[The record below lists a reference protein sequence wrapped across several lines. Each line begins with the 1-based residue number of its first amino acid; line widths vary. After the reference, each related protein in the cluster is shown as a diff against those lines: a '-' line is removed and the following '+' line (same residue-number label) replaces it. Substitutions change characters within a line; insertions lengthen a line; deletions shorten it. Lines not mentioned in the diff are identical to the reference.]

1 MKKMFTANQMIC
13 KRSLTKIATAAML
26 FLFLSMTTLEAQDVL
41 VGLTSNGGPEG
52 RGTAFSIKSTGSDF
66 SIIKGFADW
75 GKAPNGDLLA
85 DVDGNFYG
93 MTNVNG
99 TYNGGSIFKMSAT
112 GVISILKQFNSA
124 TDGASPYGELIK
136 GTDGN
141 FYGMTG
147 AGGPNSYG
155 TIFSLTP
162 AGVYTVLRSFSYAS
176 DGSNPKGHLVQAKD
190 GNFYGITYGGG
201 AYGYGTIFKITT
213 AGAFTVLRSLNR
225 TTDGAN
231 SYGSLTEGKDG
242 NLYGVTN
249 SGGTYGYGTIFKI
262 STAGAFTV
270 IHHLNAATDGSYSQ
284 CDLMQATDA
293 NFYGT
298 CYSGGTYGNGT
309 IFKIA
314 ANGTFTVLKHFISNS
329 DGALPYGG
337 LVQNGDGNLYGMNRA
352 GGANNSGTIYKITTV
367 GVYTVIHSLADA
379 TEGSSPCGSLIK
391 AADGNL
397 YGMASAGGTFGGGT
411 AFKITTA
418 GVLTVLA
425 NFNGAAQGNNP
436 LETLVKGKDSAYYG
450 TNSSGGAYGWGAIYK
465 ICAGATT
472 TLHAMNKGVDG
483 GVPKGSLLLASD
495 GNFYGTNSDG
505 GPKGYGN
512 IFKITP
518 AGKYSVLYNFNP
530 STDGGSPQGS
540 LIQATDGN
548 LYGLTSS
555 GGSKAG
561 GTVFKI
567 TLAGVYSVLHHFDYA
582 TEGNNPEGN
591 LLQASDGNF
600 YGMTCNNAHIFK
612 ITSTGIFTLLRALVS
627 STDGYMPLG
636 SLIQKPD
643 GFLYGTTNIGG
654 LYNGGTI
661 FKISTTGTFTV
672 LKHFNPT
679 PDGKW
684 PKGNLLV
691 GSDGNFYGLTSA
703 GGTNNLGT
711 IFRLTT
717 SGNYT
722 VLRHFNM
729 ATDGGS
735 PNGSL
740 LIAPVSNLVA
750 DAQSLTL
757 AEDTKKTIT
766 LTGSGGS
773 PLSFNILSAPL
784 NGKLTG
790 TGANKTYAPNANYNG
805 ADIFTFNVSVGCIA
819 SAPAT
824 ISLGITPVADSPVLA
839 SIGNKTVIV
848 NNTLTFTATAKD
860 ADKGQKLSYS
870 LIGAPPGA
878 AIDAKTGVFIYTPTA
893 TGNFT
898 FKVRVTDNDTPPLYD
913 EETITVSV
921 TASFAAAQKDAIA
934 AENKMSATLY
944 PNPVENSFYLSFN
957 VPVQQFALIIT
968 DMNGKVLKVG
978 NYNASGKNKAEV
990 TVSDLKPG
998 AYIAQIKTTKDNLSL
1013 KFIKK

>member
-1 MKKMFTANQMIC
+1 MFTINKWAKDC
-13 KRSLTKIATAAML
+13 RLTKRSAAVLLIM
-26 FLFLSMTTLEAQDVL
+26 FLSLTSLNAQDVL
-41 VGLTSNGGPEG
+41 IGLTSNGGPEG
-52 RGTAFSIKSTGSDF
+52 GGTAFSIKSTGADF

-85 DVDGNFYG
+85 DTDGSFYG
-93 MTNVNG
+93 MTNING
-99 TYNGGSIFKMSAT
+99 TYNGGAIFKMSST
-112 GVISILKQFNSA
+112 GTITILKQFNSA
-124 TDGASPYGELIK
+124 ADGASPYGELIK

-176 DGSNPKGHLVQAKD
+176 DGSNPKGHLVKAKD

-201 AYGYGTIFKITT
+201 ANGYGTIFKITT
-213 AGAFTVLRSLNR
+213 GGVFTVLRSLNKA
-225 TTDGAN
+225 TDGAN
-231 SYGSLTEGKDG
+231 SYGSLSEGKDG

-249 SGGTYGYGTIFKI
+249 SGGIYGYGTIFKI

-270 IHHLNAATDGSYSQ
+270 IRHLNASTDGSYSQ
-284 CDLMQATDA
+284 CDLVQATDA
-293 NFYGT
+293 YFYGT

-314 ANGTFTVLKHFISNS
+314 PNGTFAVIKHFISNT

-337 LVQNGDGNLYGMNRA
+337 LVQNSDGNLYGMNRS
-352 GGANNSGTIYKITTV
+352 GGANNAGTIYKITTN
-367 GVYTVIHSLADA
+367 GAYTVIHAMADA
-379 TEGSSPCGSLIK
+379 TEGSAACGSLVK

-397 YGMASAGGTFGGGT
+397 YGMASSGGAFGGGT
-411 AFKITTA
+411 AFKITTGGA
-418 GVLTVLA
+418 LTVLA
-425 NFNGAAQGNNP
+425 NFNGPAQGNIP

-450 TNSSGGAYGWGAIYK
+450 TNSSGGAYGWGTIFK
-465 ICAGATT
+465 ICGGATT
-472 TLHAMNKGVDG
+472 TLYAMNKGVDG
-483 GVPKGSLLLASD
+483 GIPKGSLLLASD
-495 GNFYGTNSDG
+495 GNFYGMNSDG

-530 STDGGSPQGS
+530 SLDGGSPQGS
-540 LIQATDGN
+540 LIQATDGS
-548 LYGLTSS
+548 LYGLTIS
-555 GGSKAG
+555 GGAKAG
-561 GTVFKI
+561 GTAFKI
-567 TLAGVYSVLHHFDYA
+567 TLAGTYTVLHHFDYA

-600 YGMTCNNAHIFK
+600 YGMTSNNAHIFQ
-612 ITSTGIFTLLRALVS
+612 ITSAGTFSLMRALVS
-627 STDGYMPLG
+627 STDGYMPLC

-661 FKISTTGTFTV
+661 FRMSTTGTFTV

-679 PDGKW
+679 TDGKW
-684 PKGNLLV
+684 PKGNILV
-691 GSDGNFYGLTSA
+691 GTDGNFYGLTSA

-717 SGNYT
+717 SGSYT

-729 ATDGGS
+729 ATDGGT

-740 LIAPVSNLVA
+740 IIAPVSNLIA
-750 DAQSLTL
+750 NTQSLSL

-773 PLSFNILSAPL
+773 PLSFNILSAPA

-790 TGANKTYAPNANYNG
+790 TGANKTYVPNTNYNG
-805 ADIFTFNVSVGCIA
+805 TDLFTFNVSVGCIA

-824 ISLGITPVADSPVLA
+824 INLSVTPVADSPVLA
-839 SIGNKTVIV
+839 AIGNKSIIV

-870 LIGAPPGA
+870 ILGAPAGA
-878 AIDAKTGVFIYTPTA
+878 AIDAKTGVFTYTPTT
-893 TGNFT
+893 TGNYT
-898 FKVRVTDNDTPPLYD
+898 FKVRVTDNDTPALYD

-921 TASFAAAQKDAIA
+921 TAVFAATQQLESPTK
-934 AENKMSATLY
+934 NRLSATLY
-944 PNPVENSFYLSFN
+944 PNPVENSFYLSFT
-957 VPVQQFALIIT
+957 VPVQQFTLLIT
-968 DMNGKVLKVG
+968 DMNGIVLKTG
-978 NYNASGKNKAEV
+978 NYNANGKTKAEIV
-990 TVSDLKPG
+990 ASGLKPG
-998 AYIAQIKTTKDNLSL
+998 AYIAQIKTLKENVAL